1 MVAEMQ
7 PSRGRPRQRAVTNA
21 MRNEVEKQ
29 MKKVFQAAL
38 AALLAMLLTIGSAS
52 AVMVDEDGYL
62 EEILLEDG
70 EQIQFD
76 DSQADASLQASI
88 DKVNELQH
96 ILLLGI
102 DARPGQTTGRTDTMI
117 ILTVDTNNQ
126 KIKLMS
132 LMRDIIVAIPGHE
145 NNRLNAAYVFGGA
158 DLLLQTIE
166 NNFGIHIERYLGVNF
181 SILADLIDQ
190 IGGLT
195 LTVESDYYM
204 DRINAVIKEDNKVLG
219 LNENDGL
226 LTQAGEQLMTGKQAQ
241 AYARYRYGTSDGDF
255 GRTARQR
262 EVITKIFHRLTE
274 MSLVELSALAMSNI
288 DNVVTNLTLQDI
300 MLLAPAMLSLKDA
313 EIKEL
318 RLPVDGGYKFQTVRG
333 MSVIVPDR
341 TMTME
346 AIANFLNEG

>member
-1 MVAEMQ
+1 
-7 PSRGRPRQRAVTNA
+7 
-21 MRNEVEKQ
+21 

-52 AVMVDEDGYL
+52 AVMVDEEGYL
-62 EEILLEDG
+62 EEILLEEG
-70 EQIQFD
+70 EEIQFE

-102 DARPGQTTGRTDTMI
+102 DARPGQTTGRSDTMI

-132 LMRDIIVAIPGHE
+132 LMRDIIVAIPGRE
-145 NNRLNAAYVFGGA
+145 NNRLNAAYYFGGA

-166 NNFGIHIERYLGVNF
+166 NNFGIHIEHYVGVNF
-181 SILADLIDQ
+181 SLLADLIDQ

-195 LTVESDYYM
+195 LTVESEYYM

-274 MSLVELSALAMSNI
+274 MSLVELSTLAMTNI
-288 DNVVTNLTLQDI
+288 NNVVTNLTLQDI

-346 AIANFLNEG
+346 AIADFLNED

>member
-1 MVAEMQ
+1 M
-7 PSRGRPRQRAVTNA
+7 
-21 MRNEVEKQ
+21 
-29 MKKVFQAAL
+29 
-38 AALLAMLLTIGSAS
+38 
-52 AVMVDEDGYL
+52 
-62 EEILLEDG
+62 
-70 EQIQFD
+70 
-76 DSQADASLQASI
+76 QASI

-102 DARPGQTTGRTDTMI
+102 DARPGQTTGRSDTMI

-132 LMRDIIVAIPGHE
+132 LMRDIIVAIPGRE
-145 NNRLNAAYVFGGA
+145 NNRLNAAYYFGGP

-166 NNFGIHIERYLGVNF
+166 NNFGIHIEHYVGVNF
-181 SILADLIDQ
+181 SLLADLIDQ

-195 LTVESDYYM
+195 LTVESEYYM

-274 MSLVELSALAMSNI
+274 MSLVELSTLAMTNI
-288 DNVVTNLTLQDI
+288 NNVVTNLTLQDI

-313 EIKEL
+313 EIEEL

-346 AIANFLNEG
+346 AIADFLNED

>member
-1 MVAEMQ
+1 
-7 PSRGRPRQRAVTNA
+7 
-21 MRNEVEKQ
+21 
-29 MKKVFQAAL
+29 MKKTFQAVL
-38 AALLAMLLTIGSAS
+38 AAMLALLLTLGSAS
-52 AVMVDEDGYL
+52 AVMVDDEGYL
-62 EEILLEDG
+62 EEILLEEGD
-70 EQIQFD
+70 QIEFYD
-76 DSQADASLQASI
+76 DAISDSLEASLE
-88 DKVNELQH
+88 KVNEMSH

-117 ILTVDTNNQ
+117 ILTVDPENQ

-132 LMRDIIVAIPGHE
+132 LMRDIIVQIPGRDP
-145 NNRLNAAYVFGGA
+145 NRLNAAYVFGGA

-166 NNFGIHIERYLGVNF
+166 SNFGIHIEHYVGVNF
-181 SILADLIDQ
+181 SMLADLIDQ

-195 LTVESDYYM
+195 LTVESEYYM

-219 LNENDGL
+219 IDENDGL
-226 LTQAGEQLMTGKQAQ
+226 LTEPGEQLMTGKQAQ

-262 EVITKIFHRLTE
+262 EVITKIFYRLTE
-274 MSLVELSALAMSNI
+274 MSMMDLSALAIANI

-313 EIKEL
+313 EIEEL
-318 RLPVDGGYKFQTVRG
+318 RIPLDNAYQFQTVRG

-341 TMTME
+341 TKTME
-346 AIANFLNEG
+346 AIASFLTEEEG

>member
-1 MVAEMQ
+1 
-7 PSRGRPRQRAVTNA
+7 
-21 MRNEVEKQ
+21 
-29 MKKVFQAAL
+29 MKNTFRAAL
-38 AALLAMLLTIGSAS
+38 AALLALLLTIGSAS

-70 EQIQFD
+70 EQIEFN
-76 DSQADASLQASI
+76 DSQADESLQASI
-88 DKVNELQH
+88 DKVNEMQH

-102 DARPGQTTGRTDTMI
+102 DARPGQTSGRTDTMI

-132 LMRDIIVAIPGHE
+132 LMRDIIVAIPGRE
-145 NNRLNAAYVFGGA
+145 NNRLNAAFVFGGA

-166 NNFGIHIERYLGVNF
+166 ENFGIHIEHYVGVNF
-181 SILADLIDQ
+181 SMLASLIDQ
-190 IGGLT
+190 LGGLT
-195 LTVESDYYM
+195 LTVESEYYM

-219 LNENDGL
+219 IDVNDGL
-226 LTQAGEQLMTGKQAQ
+226 LTHAGEQLMTGKQAQ

-274 MSLVELSALAMSNI
+274 MSLVELSTLAMTNI
-288 DNVVTNLTLQDI
+288 NNVVTNLTLQDM

-313 EIKEL
+313 EIEEL
-318 RLPVDGGYKFQTVRG
+318 RIPVDNGYKFQTVRG

-341 TMTME
+341 TKTME
-346 AIANFLNEG
+346 AIAAFLNEG

>member
-1 MVAEMQ
+1 MGKMF
-7 PSRGRPRQRAVTNA
+7 RAT
-21 MRNEVEKQ
+21 
-29 MKKVFQAAL
+29 L
-38 AALLAMLLTIGSAS
+38 AALLAIVLTLGTAS
-52 AVMVDEDGYL
+52 AVMVDEEGYL

-70 EQIQFD
+70 DQIEFH
-76 DSQADASLQASI
+76 DAEMSESLEASI
-88 DKVNELQH
+88 AKVNELRH

-117 ILTVDTNNQ
+117 ILTVDTDNQ

-166 NNFGIHIERYLGVNF
+166 NNFGIQIDHYVGVNF
-181 SILADLIDQ
+181 SMLADLIDQ

-195 LTVESDYYM
+195 LTVESEYYM

-219 LNENDGL
+219 IDENDGL
-226 LTQAGEQLMTGKQAQ
+226 LTEPGEQLMTGKQAQ

-262 EVITKIFHRLTE
+262 EVITKIFYKLVD
-274 MSLVELSALAMSNI
+274 MSMVELSALAMANI

-313 EIKEL
+313 EFE
-318 RLPVDGGYKFQTVRG
+318 
-333 MSVIVPDR
+333 
-341 TMTME
+341 
-346 AIANFLNEG
+346 

>member
-1 MVAEMQ
+1 
-7 PSRGRPRQRAVTNA
+7 
-21 MRNEVEKQ
+21 
-29 MKKVFQAAL
+29 MKKTFQAVL
-38 AALLAMLLTIGSAS
+38 AAMLALLLTLGSAS
-52 AVMVDEDGYL
+52 AVMVDDEGYL
-62 EEILLEDG
+62 EEILLEEGD
-70 EQIQFD
+70 QIEFYD
-76 DSQADASLQASI
+76 EAISDSLEASLA
-88 DKVNELQH
+88 KVNEMSH

-132 LMRDIIVAIPGHE
+132 LMRDIIVAIPGRE
-145 NNRLNAAYVFGGA
+145 NNRLNAAYYFGGP

-166 NNFGIHIERYLGVNF
+166 NNFGIHIEHYVGVNF
-181 SILADLIDQ
+181 SLLADLIDQ

-195 LTVESDYYM
+195 LTVESEYYM

-274 MSLVELSALAMSNI
+274 MSLVELSALAMTNI

>member
-1 MVAEMQ
+1 MGKMF
-7 PSRGRPRQRAVTNA
+7 RAT
-21 MRNEVEKQ
+21 
-29 MKKVFQAAL
+29 L
-38 AALLAMLLTIGSAS
+38 AALLAIVLTLGAAS
-52 AVMVDEDGYL
+52 AVMVDDEGYL

-70 EQIQFD
+70 DQIEFH
-76 DSQADASLQASI
+76 DAEMSESLEASI
-88 DKVNELQH
+88 AKVNELRH

-117 ILTVDTNNQ
+117 ILTVDTDNQ

-166 NNFGIHIERYLGVNF
+166 NNFGIQIDHYVGVNF
-181 SILADLIDQ
+181 SMLADLIDQ

-195 LTVESDYYM
+195 LTVESEYYM

-219 LNENDGL
+219 IDENDGL
-226 LTQAGEQLMTGKQAQ
+226 LTEPGEQLMTGKQAQ

-262 EVITKIFHRLTE
+262 EVITKIFYKLVD
-274 MSLVELSALAMSNI
+274 MSMVELSALAMANI

-300 MLLAPAMLSLKDA
+300 MLLAPAMLSLKNA
-313 EIKEL
+313 EFEEL
-318 RLPVDGGYKFQTVRG
+318 RIPVDNGYSFQTVRG

-341 TMTME
+341 TKTME
-346 AIANFLNEG
+346 AIAAFLTEE

>member
-1 MVAEMQ
+1 MGKMF
-7 PSRGRPRQRAVTNA
+7 RAT
-21 MRNEVEKQ
+21 
-29 MKKVFQAAL
+29 L
-38 AALLAMLLTIGSAS
+38 AALLAIVLTLGAAS
-52 AVMVDEDGYL
+52 AVMVDDEGYL

-70 EQIQFD
+70 DQIEFH
-76 DSQADASLQASI
+76 DAEMSESLEASI
-88 DKVNELQH
+88 AKVNELRH

-117 ILTVDTNNQ
+117 ILTVDTDNQ

-166 NNFGIHIERYLGVNF
+166 NNFGIQIDHYVGVNF
-181 SILADLIDQ
+181 SMLADLIDQ

-195 LTVESDYYM
+195 LTVESEYYM

-219 LNENDGL
+219 IDENDGL
-226 LTQAGEQLMTGKQAQ
+226 LTEPGEQLMTGKQAQ

-262 EVITKIFHRLTE
+262 EVITKIFYKLVD
-274 MSLVELSALAMSNI
+274 MSMVELIYHL
-288 DNVVTNLTLQDI
+288 
-300 MLLAPAMLSLKDA
+300 
-313 EIKEL
+313 
-318 RLPVDGGYKFQTVRG
+318 
-333 MSVIVPDR
+333 
-341 TMTME
+341 
-346 AIANFLNEG
+346 

>member
-1 MVAEMQ
+1 
-7 PSRGRPRQRAVTNA
+7 
-21 MRNEVEKQ
+21 
-29 MKKVFQAAL
+29 MKNTFRVAL
-38 AALLAMLLTIGSAS
+38 AALLALLLLLGSAS

-70 EQIQFD
+70 ELIEFN
-76 DSQADASLQASI
+76 DSQADESLQASI
-88 DKVNELQH
+88 DKVNEMQH

-132 LMRDIIVAIPGHE
+132 LMRDIIVAIPGRE
-145 NNRLNAAYVFGGA
+145 NNRLNAAYYFGGA

-166 NNFGIHIERYLGVNF
+166 NNFGIHIEHYVGVNF
-181 SILADLIDQ
+181 SLLADLIDQ

-195 LTVESDYYM
+195 LTVESEYYM

-274 MSLVELSALAMSNI
+274 MSLVELSTLAMTNI
-288 DNVVTNLTLQDI
+288 NNVVTNLTLHDM

-313 EIKEL
+313 EIEEL
-318 RLPVDGGYKFQTVRG
+318 RIPVDNGYKFQTVRG

-341 TMTME
+341 TKTME
-346 AIANFLNEG
+346 AIAAFLNEG

>member
-1 MVAEMQ
+1 MGKMF
-7 PSRGRPRQRAVTNA
+7 RAT
-21 MRNEVEKQ
+21 
-29 MKKVFQAAL
+29 L
-38 AALLAMLLTIGSAS
+38 AALLAIVLTLGAAS
-52 AVMVDEDGYL
+52 AVMVDEEGYL

-70 EQIQFD
+70 DQIEFH
-76 DSQADASLQASI
+76 DAEMSESLEASI
-88 DKVNELQH
+88 AKVNELRH

-117 ILTVDTNNQ
+117 ILTVDTDNQ

-132 LMRDIIVAIPGHE
+132 LMRDIIVAIPGRE
-145 NNRLNAAYVFGGA
+145 NNRLNAAYYFGGA

-166 NNFGIHIERYLGVNF
+166 NNFGIHIEHYVGVNF
-181 SILADLIDQ
+181 SLLADLIDQ

-195 LTVESDYYM
+195 LTVESEYYM

-262 EVITKIFHRLTE
+262 EVITKIFYKLAD
-274 MSLVELSALAMSNI
+274 MSIVELAALAAANI
-288 DNVVTNLTLQDI
+288 DNVVTNLTLQD
-300 MLLAPAMLSLKDA
+300 MMALAPALISLKDA
-313 EIKEL
+313 SIAEL
-318 RLPVDGGYKFQTVRG
+318 RIPVDNGYSFQTVRG
-333 MSVIVPDR
+333 MSVIVPNR
-341 TMTME
+341 TKTME
-346 AIANFLNEG
+346 AIADFLT

>member
-29 MKKVFQAAL
+29 MKKVFQATL

-195 LTVESDYYM
+195 LTVESEYYM

>member
-1 MVAEMQ
+1 
-7 PSRGRPRQRAVTNA
+7 
-21 MRNEVEKQ
+21 
-29 MKKVFQAAL
+29 MKNTFRAAL
-38 AALLAMLLTIGSAS
+38 AALLALLLTIGSAS

-70 EQIQFD
+70 EQIEFN
-76 DSQADASLQASI
+76 DSQADESLQASI
-88 DKVNELQH
+88 DKVNEMQH

-102 DARPGQTTGRTDTMI
+102 DARPGQTSGRTDTMI

-132 LMRDIIVAIPGHE
+132 LMRDIIVAIPGRE
-145 NNRLNAAYVFGGA
+145 NNRLNAAFVFGGA

-166 NNFGIHIERYLGVNF
+166 ENFGIHIEHYVGVNF
-181 SILADLIDQ
+181 SMLASLIDQ
-190 IGGLT
+190 LGGLT
-195 LTVESDYYM
+195 LTVESEYYM

-219 LNENDGL
+219 IDVNDGL

-262 EVITKIFHRLTE
+262 EVITKIFHKLTE
-274 MSLVELSALAMSNI
+274 MSLVELSALAVSNI
-288 DNVVTNLTLQDI
+288 DNVVTNLTLQDM

-313 EIKEL
+313 EIEEL
-318 RLPVDGGYKFQTVRG
+318 RIPVDNGYKFQTVRG

-341 TMTME
+341 TKTME
-346 AIANFLNEG
+346 AIAAVLNEG

>member
-1 MVAEMQ
+1 
-7 PSRGRPRQRAVTNA
+7 
-21 MRNEVEKQ
+21 

-52 AVMVDEDGYL
+52 AVMVDEEGYL
-62 EEILLEDG
+62 EEILLEEG
-70 EQIQFD
+70 EEIQFE

-102 DARPGQTTGRTDTMI
+102 DARPGQTTGRSDTMI

-132 LMRDIIVAIPGHE
+132 LMRDIIVAIPGRE
-145 NNRLNAAYVFGGA
+145 NNRLNSAYYFGGP

-166 NNFGIHIERYLGVNF
+166 NNFGIHIEHYVGVNF
-181 SILADLIDQ
+181 SLLADLIDQ

-195 LTVESDYYM
+195 LTVESEYYM

-219 LNENDGL
+219 LPEDDGL
-226 LTQAGEQLMTGKQAQ
+226 LTHSGEQLMTGKQAQ

-274 MSLVELSALAMSNI
+274 MSLVELSTLAMTNI
-288 DNVVTNLTLQDI
+288 NNVVTNLTLQDI

-313 EIKEL
+313 EIEEL
-318 RLPVDGGYKFQTVRG
+318 RIPVDNGYKFQTVRG

-341 TMTME
+341 TKTME
-346 AIANFLNEG
+346 AIAAFLNEG

>member
-1 MVAEMQ
+1 
-7 PSRGRPRQRAVTNA
+7 
-21 MRNEVEKQ
+21 
-29 MKKVFQAAL
+29 MKNTFRIAL
-38 AALLAMLLTIGSAS
+38 AALLALLLLLGSAS

-70 EQIQFD
+70 EQIEFN
-76 DSQADASLQASI
+76 DSQADESLQASI
-88 DKVNELQH
+88 DKVNEMQH

-132 LMRDIIVAIPGHE
+132 LMRDIIVAIPGRE
-145 NNRLNAAYVFGGA
+145 NNRLNAAFVFGGA

-166 NNFGIHIERYLGVNF
+166 ENFGIHIEHYVGVNF
-181 SILADLIDQ
+181 SMLASLIDQ
-190 IGGLT
+190 LGGLT
-195 LTVESDYYM
+195 LTVESEYYM

-219 LNENDGL
+219 VDVNDGL
-226 LTQAGEQLMTGKQAQ
+226 LTHAGEQLMTGKQAQ

-262 EVITKIFHRLTE
+262 EVITKIFYKLVD
-274 MSLVELSALAMSNI
+274 MSMVELSALAMANI

-313 EIKEL
+313 EFEEL
-318 RLPVDGGYKFQTVRG
+318 RIPVDNGYSFQTVRG

-341 TMTME
+341 TKTME
-346 AIANFLNEG
+346 AIAAFLNEG

>member
-1 MVAEMQ
+1 MGKMF
-7 PSRGRPRQRAVTNA
+7 RAT
-21 MRNEVEKQ
+21 
-29 MKKVFQAAL
+29 L
-38 AALLAMLLTIGSAS
+38 AALLAIVLTLGAAS
-52 AVMVDEDGYL
+52 AVMVDDEGYL

-70 EQIQFD
+70 DQIEFH
-76 DSQADASLQASI
+76 DAEMSESLEASI
-88 DKVNELQH
+88 AKVNELRH

-117 ILTVDTNNQ
+117 ILTVDTDNQ

-166 NNFGIHIERYLGVNF
+166 NNFGIQIDHYVGVNF
-181 SILADLIDQ
+181 SMLADLIDQ

-195 LTVESDYYM
+195 LTVESEYYM

-219 LNENDGL
+219 IDENDGL
-226 LTQAGEQLMTGKQAQ
+226 LTEPGEQLMTGKQAQ

-262 EVITKIFHRLTE
+262 EVITKIFYKLVD
-274 MSLVELSALAMSNI
+274 MSMVELSALAMANI

-313 EIKEL
+313 EIEEL

>member
-1 MVAEMQ
+1 MKNAF
-7 PSRGRPRQRAVTNA
+7 RAT
-21 MRNEVEKQ
+21 
-29 MKKVFQAAL
+29 L
-38 AALLAMLLTIGSAS
+38 AALLAALLLLGSAS

-70 EQIQFD
+70 EEIQFD
-76 DSQADASLQASI
+76 DSQADASLQASL

-102 DARPGQTTGRTDTMI
+102 DARPGQTTGRSDTMI

-132 LMRDIIVAIPGHE
+132 LMRDIIVAIPGRE
-145 NNRLNAAYVFGGA
+145 NNRLNSAYYFGGP

-166 NNFGIHIERYLGVNF
+166 NNFGIHIEHYVGVNF
-181 SILADLIDQ
+181 SLLADLIDQ

-219 LNENDGL
+219 LPEDDGL
-226 LTQAGEQLMTGKQAQ
+226 LTHAGEQLMTGKQAQ

-274 MSLVELSALAMSNI
+274 MSMVELSALAMANLG
-288 DNVVTNLTLQDI
+288 NVVTNLTLQDI

-313 EIKEL
+313 EIEEL

-346 AIANFLNEG
+346 AIAEFLTED

>member
-70 EQIQFD
+70 EEIQFE

-145 NNRLNAAYVFGGA
+145 NNRLTAAYVFGGA

-195 LTVESDYYM
+195 LTVESEYYM

>member
-1 MVAEMQ
+1 
-7 PSRGRPRQRAVTNA
+7 

-29 MKKVFQAAL
+29 MKKVFQATL

-195 LTVESDYYM
+195 LTVESEYYM